1 LALNRPRGGEAGR
14 TRSMPVGMHIP
25 PTSAARPSP
34 TCHPSPTSTGARARQ
49 LDRGR
54 AGRADAGM
62 QTCAYAVHGSELLS
76 TRWYMA
82 LVVSPPLPLSPPSQ
96 KRFMTLR
103 HTTCFQLPPSSS
115 SCSSSCSKTCP
126 RLSTRGSW
134 VKNSTSSFRCTSYL
148 FFYFSIFLSNLAGC
162 APMLSLIT

>member
-1 LALNRPRGGEAGR
+1 
-14 TRSMPVGMHIP
+14 MPVGMHIP
-25 PTSAARPSP
+25 PTSAAHPSP
-34 TCHPSPTSTGARARQ
+34 TCHPFPTSTGARARQ

-96 KRFMTLR
+96 KRFVTLTQA
-103 HTTCFQLPPSSS
+103 HDMLSPPAEQQQLLLKSLESMPLAEHERFLGE
-115 SCSSSCSKTCP
+115 
-126 RLSTRGSW
+126 RLHLL
-134 VKNSTSSFRCTSYL
+134 VEVHIL
-148 FFYFSIFLSNLAGC
+148 SIFLSFYLSIFRSFYLSVGLC
-162 APMLSLIT
+162 SYMLSLIT